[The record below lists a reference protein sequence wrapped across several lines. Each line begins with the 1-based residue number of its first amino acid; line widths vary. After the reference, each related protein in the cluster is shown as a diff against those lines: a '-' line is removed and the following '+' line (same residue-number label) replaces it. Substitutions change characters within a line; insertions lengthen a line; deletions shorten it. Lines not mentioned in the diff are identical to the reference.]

1 MKKRELVF
9 FLVLSFTF
17 FLFLNSSKA
26 NVSTTLNITPSNL
39 TPPDLISS
47 IPTQTWAVNTNLT
60 NAFDL
65 DNYFSDEENLTYNV
79 SFAQNIT
86 ININSSTHVVSFFS
100 DKGFLGLRGVIFT
113 AFDSF
118 SNTNSN
124 NVTLNVTNDTIPP
137 AWSNPRKD
145 KSVIYQNDIVKFFT
159 DWQDNIALNS
169 YIFSIKQE
177 SGWTDYPSL
186 PFTGR
191 QNTSNYT
198 IQISAPG
205 GTMVFWQF
213 QTTDTTENLNSS
225 KIQNFTVNSTSS
237 PSSPPG
243 GTGSTGSNGGEGSNG
258 NLLNSIFSKEKSK
271 GSSDFSTEPSSGFNI
286 EIIQGGSGVITIKVT
301 NTGNLNSTFE
311 IDVSGLDEFKKTIS
325 DNLFNLTSGDSK
337 SVTIEFNADKRLNPD
352 IYYGAIKVKT
362 QSGEKEI
369 SIVITIKAFELKYDL
384 HVLVLKEY
392 KSVKPASIVK
402 ANIKL
407 ENTKDIEERN
417 ITFYYAITDFKGNVI
432 DSKTEDFPF
441 SQRATA
447 FERQLNIPGV
457 IARGDYI
464 FLARAVSG
472 ESIAIDSDIFEV
484 GESFNAASFIRA
496 NFLILVLVLAS
507 ISVALLMA
515 KHHKNKEKLRLLNLY
530 MMVNRLNKLIKEGKH
545 DEAIDVY
552 VKIKSAYGEPVS
564 KTVLENKD
572 NLIKEMKKLA
582 ESIDTK
588 LLAQQPLQ
596 EKMEQQTTIINEK
609 DKKQPINQEEENK
622 REDKPIEKEQKDKT
636 EKNIIINDSQDKIQ
650 QEIKTENQIEEKQ
663 SAENK
668 NIKKIKKDKVSK
680 NKKLKNKKVVK
691 NKNDKKQNK

>member
-1 MKKRELVF
+1 MKKREIVF
-9 FLVLSFTF
+9 FLVLAFAF

-26 NVSTTLNITPSNL
+26 NVATSLNITPSNL
-39 TPPDLISS
+39 TPPDFLSN
-47 IPTQTWAVNTNLT
+47 IPMQTWAANTNLT

-79 SFAQNIT
+79 SSVQNVT

-113 AFDSF
+113 AFDTF
-118 SNTNSN
+118 SNTESN
-124 NVTLNVTNDTIPP
+124 NVTLNITNDTTPP
-137 AWSNPRKD
+137 AWSNPTKD
-145 KSVIYQNDIVKFFT
+145 KSIIYQNDIVKFYT

-177 SGWTDYPSL
+177 SGWTDYSSL
-186 PFTGR
+186 PFRGR

-213 QTTDTTENLNSS
+213 QAFDTSGNLNSS

-243 GTGSTGSNGGEGSNG
+243 GTSSTGGSGGKDSSG
-258 NLLNSIFSKEKSK
+258 NFLNSIFPKRENK
-271 GSSDFSTEPSSGFNI
+271 GNSDFSTEPASGFNI
-286 EIIQGGSGVITIKVT
+286 EIVQGSSGVITIKIT

-311 IDVSGLDEFKKTIS
+311 IDISGLDEFKKTIS
-325 DNLFNLTSGDSK
+325 DKIFNLTSGDSK
-337 SVTIEFNADKRLNPD
+337 SVTLEFAADKRLNPD
-352 IYYGAIKVKT
+352 VYYGTIKVKS

-369 SIVITIKAFELKYDL
+369 PIVITIKAFELEYDL
-384 HVLVLKEY
+384 HVLIPKEY

-407 ENTKDIEERN
+407 DNLKDIEERN
-417 ITFYYAITDFKGNVI
+417 VTFYYAIIDFKGNVI
-432 DSKTEDFPF
+432 DSKTENFIF
-441 SQRATA
+441 SQKAAA
-447 FERQLNIPGV
+447 FEKQLNIPR
-457 IARGDYI
+457 IISKGDYI
-464 FLARAVSG
+464 FIARAVSG
-472 ESIAIDSDIFEV
+472 EEIAIDSDTFEV
-484 GESFNAASFIRA
+484 GESFNAASFIRT
-496 NFLILVLVLAS
+496 NFLILALVLAS
-507 ISVALLMA
+507 IAVALLMA
-515 KHHKNKEKLRLLNLY
+515 KHHKNKERLRLLNLY

-572 NLIKEMKKLA
+572 TLIKEMKKLA

-588 LLAQQPLQ
+588 LLAQQP
-596 EKMEQQTTIINEK
+596 
-609 DKKQPINQEEENK
+609 PEE
-622 REDKPIEKEQKDKT
+622 RIEKQTSPDNKEAQNQPTNKEQESKKEDEPAEKT
-636 EKNIIINDSQDKIQ
+636 
-650 QEIKTENQIEEKQ
+650 QEN
-663 SAENK
+663 N
-668 NIKKIKKDKVSK
+668 VSKSLELK
-680 NKKLKNKKVVK
+680 NKKLAKK
-691 NKNDKKQNK
+691 KK